1 MEKKRNSQTII
12 IAVLAV
18 AVLFMSVGFALFT
31 QRLNINGNVQVE
43 PTKWSVHWDT
53 GSYAVD
59 SGSVPIYSGALT
71 TDPQDN
77 TKQIIDTTTSVGLTD
92 TTISFGA
99 KLEKPGDYAKF
110 TINAINDGDFDAK
123 LTAITL
129 SSLTAAQQNYLEY
142 TVTYAGTP
150 YTASASGLS
159 VSLPKATGSNTVTVT
174 VQVKYVAPGEASQL
188 PTEAQIVNLTA
199 AFDYEQVTSA

>member
-18 AVLFMSVGFALFT
+18 AVLFMSVGFALFAQT
-31 QRLNINGNVQVE
+31 LNINGNVQVE
-43 PTKWSVHWDT
+43 PTKWSVHWKTD
-53 GSYAVD
+53 SYSVD

-71 TDPQDN
+71 TDPQDS

-99 KLEKPGDYAKF
+99 KLSKPGDYAKF

-123 LTAITL
+123 LKAITL
-129 SSLTAAQQNYLEY
+129 SPLSAAQQNYLEY

-150 YTASASGLS
+150 YTASATGLN
-159 VSLPKATGSNTVTVT
+159 VALPATGTNTVTVT
-174 VQVKYVAPGEASQL
+174 VQVKYVQPEQASQL

-199 AFDYEQVTSA
+199 AFDYEQVTA

>member
-18 AVLFMSVGFALFT
+18 AVLFMSVGFALFAQT
-31 QRLNINGNVQVE
+31 LNINGNVQVE
-43 PTKWSVHWDT
+43 PTKWSVHWKTD
-53 GSYAVD
+53 SYAQD
-59 SGSVPIYSGALT
+59 S
-71 TDPQDN
+71 

-99 KLEKPGDYAKF
+99 KLSKPGDYAKF

-123 LTAITL
+123 LKAITL
-129 SSLTAAQQNYLEY
+129 SPLSAAQQNYLEY

-150 YTASASGLS
+150 YTASATGLN
-159 VSLPKATGSNTVTVT
+159 VALPATGTNTVTVT
-174 VQVKYVAPGEASQL
+174 VQVKYVQPEQASQL

-199 AFDYEQVTSA
+199 AFDYEQVTA

>member
-1 MEKKRNSQTII
+1 MEKKRNGQTII

-18 AVLFMSVGFALFT
+18 AVLFMSVGFALFSQT
-31 QRLNINGNVQVE
+31 LNINGNVQVE
-43 PTKWSVHWDT
+43 PTRWSVHWDT
-53 GSYAVD
+53 SSYSVD

-77 TKQIIDTTTSVGLTD
+77 TKQIVDTSTSVGLTD
-92 TTISFGA
+92 TTVSFGA

-142 TVTYAGTP
+142 TVTYNGNA
-150 YTASASGLS
+150 YTSSASGLNI
-159 VSLPKATGSNTVTVT
+159 SLPKTSGSNTVTVT
-174 VQVKYVAPGEASQL
+174 VQVKYVTPEQASQL

-199 AFDYEQVTSA
+199 AFDYQQVTS